1 MDSLSNLYTGAL
13 SLLTGGSFIWLQAI
27 VLITALYLKIKKPD
41 FIDNIE
47 TLDQSIKHLIAT
59 IVIPPVSNILSL
71 GSFKSSWAGIF
82 FMGLKFILNIAVA
95 VLIAL
100 AIYQLW
106 TSIKYQKPQQNL

>member
-47 TLDQSIKHLIAT
+47 ALDNSIKYLLAT

-71 GSFKSSWAGIF
+71 GGFKSSWIGTMFFGI
-82 FMGLKFILNIAVA
+82 KFILNIAVA
-95 VLIAL
+95 VLVAL
-100 AIYQLW
+100 SIYELW
-106 TSIKYQKPQQNL
+106 KAIKYQEPQKNP